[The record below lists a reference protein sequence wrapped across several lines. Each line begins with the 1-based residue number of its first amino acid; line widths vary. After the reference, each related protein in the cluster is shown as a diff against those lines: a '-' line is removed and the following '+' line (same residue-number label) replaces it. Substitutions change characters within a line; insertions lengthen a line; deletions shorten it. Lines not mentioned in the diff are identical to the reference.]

1 MFASFASPIV
11 KVSPFLLY
19 QTKSLSDD
27 LSCLTFSK
35 SFNVDISVPHLI
47 PLKPSGSERGLEE
60 RAEAKQPIKK
70 MVDKIA
76 KILTFFMASAFS
88 FTILLR
94 CYPPFTLSL
103 FISRSATF
111 ASGVGDFRTECAIDI
126 LTIIKHALHERP
138 SRWRRPSR
146 CRLL

>member
-70 MVDKIA
+70 MVNKIA

-88 FTILLR
+88 FTILLK
-94 CYPPFTLSL
+94 LKK
-103 FISRSATF
+103 
-111 ASGVGDFRTECAIDI
+111 G
-126 LTIIKHALHERP
+126 ALHYYLIRF
-138 SRWRRPSR
+138 SLIIGMISDIA
-146 CRLL
+146 